1 MKKVLSIAIG
11 SLATLA
17 AALPAF
23 AQTNINPCP
32 SGMGKVCNIGADQFG
47 PIVSNVITIL
57 IIIAV
62 LIAVLFLIWGGIQW
76 IMSGGDKSK
85 VESARNSIIGAI
97 IGLVIVFLAYFIISV
112 VANLFDVNISNLTL
126 PKLIQ

>member
-1 MKKVLSIAIG
+1 MKKVLGIATG

-23 AQTNINPCP
+23 AQANINPCP
-32 SGMGKVCNIGADQFG
+32 TGIGGQICSIQPDQFG
-47 PIVSNVITIL
+47 SIVSNVITIL
-57 IIIAV
+57 IIVAVIIAV
-62 LIAVLFLIWGGIQW
+62 VFLIWGGIQW
-76 IMSGGDKSK
+76 ILSGGDKSK

-112 VANLFDVNISNLTL
+112 VANAFGVSITNLTL
-126 PKLIQ
+126 PKIL